1 MRRIQEIIR
10 ELGEQQRERERE
22 REREGKGSFGD
33 V

>member
-1 MRRIQEIIR
+1 MRSIQEIIR

-22 REREGKGSFGD
+22 GKGSFGD

>member
-22 REREGKGSFGD
+22 REGKGSFGD